1 MRLLLDTH
9 VVLWALEDPATLAD
23 QARAAIEDPANDVAV
38 SAASLWEI
46 STKRAARRLRVPDDF
61 CDRFGDAAF
70 EPLAITAEHAWAA
83 GALPL
88 HHRDPFDRMLVAQAQ
103 LEGFTIVTR
112 DPKVAAYQGAV
123 LAA

>member
-9 VVLWALEDPATLAD
+9 VVLWALGDPDSLAD
-23 QARAAIEDPANDVAV
+23 RARAAISDPANLVVV
-38 SAASLWEI
+38 SAASLWEV
-46 STKRAARRLRVPDDF
+46 SAKRTTGRLGVPDDF
-61 CDRFGDAAF
+61 FDEVWDAGF
-70 EPLAITAEHAWAA
+70 EPLSISAEHAWAA

-103 LEGFTIVTR
+103 LEGLTIVTA
-112 DPKVAAYQGAV
+112 DSQLAAYQVAI

>member
-9 VVLWALEDPATLAD
+9 VVLWALGDPPSLAD
-23 QARAAIEDPANDVAV
+23 RARAAIGDPSNIVVV

-46 STKRAARRLRVPDDF
+46 STQRTAGKLSVPDDF
-61 CDRFGDAAF
+61 FDEVWAAGF
-70 EPLAITAEHAWAA
+70 EPLPISSEHAWAA
-83 GALPL
+83 GGLPL

-103 LEGFTIVTR
+103 LEGFTIVTG
-112 DPKVAAYQGAV
+112 DSKLAAYQVAI